1 MSGHPGPAIP
11 PPPRSH
17 HHAPSTARDS
27 CSGVTPGHRTAGAWP
42 VMAEV
47 PGGPVQAPPRG
58 FIPPAEQAQILAG
71 VLAGIELGAWDRQIV
86 QWLAGL
92 DACTVL
98 TVASLIA
105 RARAAGP
112 ARPGR

>member
-17 HHAPSTARDS
+17 DHAPGTARDS
-27 CSGVTPGHRTAGAWP
+27 CSGITPGYYTAAWP
-42 VMAEV
+42 VIAGLA
-47 PGGPVQAPPRG
+47 GGPVQAPPRG
-58 FIPPAEQAQILAG
+58 FLPQAEQAQILAD

-112 ARPGR
+112 ARSGR